1 MHANAPVN
9 KGRIGRR
16 QATFGVVLFIR
27 NSRTAVDRRDGLS
40 KARRSIRTLKEKVM
54 GIREDYQ
61 ALMEKQLNEWK
72 AQTERFKAGVEQM
85 GAQVKAQY
93 EKNLELL
100 RAKQEEAWQN
110 FYKLKAA
117 NESAWEQ
124 LKAHMDKAGGE
135 LKDAVERMT
144 TIFKK

>member
-1 MHANAPVN
+1 
-9 KGRIGRR
+9 
-16 QATFGVVLFIR
+16 
-27 NSRTAVDRRDGLS
+27 
-40 KARRSIRTLKEKVM
+40 M
-54 GIREDYQ
+54 GTREDYQ

-72 AQTERFKAGVEQM
+72 AQTERFKAGAEQM
-85 GAQVKAQY
+85 GAQAKAQY
-93 EKNLELL
+93 EKNLEVLH
-100 RAKQEEAWQN
+100 AKQEEAWQN
-110 FYKLKAA
+110 FHKLKAA

>member
-1 MHANAPVN
+1 
-9 KGRIGRR
+9 
-16 QATFGVVLFIR
+16 
-27 NSRTAVDRRDGLS
+27 
-40 KARRSIRTLKEKVM
+40 M
-54 GIREDYQ
+54 GIREEYQ

-72 AQTERFKAGVEQM
+72 AQTERFKAGAEQM
-85 GAQVKAQY
+85 GAQAKVQY